1 MRLNVPRTAAV
12 HPDTRR
18 SDFVRQVAALFDSFC
33 QSAATMKCHPEEFHF
48 HSMAWKRNE
57 SVVQRPLLTHHT
69 NKNQSTRDGGLQ
81 MKPDMNGLFTPT
93 LTPRLRAGWDA
104 HGGGKEGVSKVSSRV

>member
-33 QSAATMKCHPEEFHF
+33 QSAATMKCNPEKLHF
-48 HSMAWKRNE
+48 HSMPWNLKE
-57 SVVQRPLLTHHT
+57 SVVKRPFLPQNTQ
-69 NKNQSTRDGGLQ
+69 NKPPSSHGGLP
-81 MKPDMNGLFTPT
+81 MKPDMNGLTNTNNPHPVQNHIT
-93 LTPRLRAGWDA
+93 QRNSAGP
-104 HGGGKEGVSKVSSRV
+104 SS